1 MKYALKS
8 NIQPADFSLAINHCC
23 GDVILETKDG
33 DVLNLK
39 SEFCKYI
46 FLAVA
51 SNPEDLALSRISC
64 SSQDTALLADF
75 IVIP

>member
-51 SNPEDLALSRISC
+51 SSPKDLALSRISC
-64 SSQDTALLADF
+64 TPEDAALLADY
-75 IVIP
+75 IAIP